1 MSPDPDY
8 ALYSDQDLSRQMMPR
23 IAVPDHEHWLAGSL
37 ALSDGL
43 KGRISHLRDQRYGDG
58 PRQVADLF
66 PAAHPGAPK
75 GAPIVLFFHGG
86 FWRALSKDHFGHA
99 AGPLVEAGGAV
110 VMAGYD
116 LCPTVPLRTIVA
128 QARQALL
135 WTRQQAAR
143 LNGDPDRIYVAG
155 NSAGA
160 HLAAMMM
167 TEDWSRHGLPRAPI
181 AGAILVTG
189 IYDLRVVPRIP
200 VNEDV
205 RLAPE
210 DVLELSPQFLP
221 LHCRMPAIVAAGASE
236 PPLWIEQSRRFA
248 AKLSAKGADVRL
260 MEIAGLHHFSIT
272 HSLSDSNAP
281 LTRAILGLVH
291 R

>member
-8 ALYSDQDLSRQMMPR
+8 DLIGDEDLSRQMMPR
-23 IAVPDHEHWLAGSL
+23 IAVPDHESWLARDL
-37 ALSDGL
+37 ALCDAL
-43 KGRISHLRDQRYGDG
+43 KDRISVLRDQRYGVG
-58 PRQVADLF
+58 PRQLADLY
-66 PAAHPGAPK
+66 PAPRPAS
-75 GAPIVLFFHGG
+75 PIVLFFHGG
-86 FWRALSKDHFGHA
+86 FWRALSKDHVGHV
-99 AGPLVEAGGAV
+99 AGPLVEAGAAAV
-110 VMAGYD
+110 MPGYD
-116 LCPTVPLRTIVA
+116 LCPSVPLRTVVD
-128 QARQALL
+128 QAKQALL

-167 TEDWSRHGLPRAPI
+167 TVDWTRHGLARAPI

-189 IYDLRVVPRIP
+189 IYDLRVVPRIQ

-210 DVLELSPQFLP
+210 DILGVSPQFLP
-221 LHCRMPAIVAAGASE
+221 MHCRVPTIVAVGAAE
-236 PPLWIEQSRRFA
+236 PPMWIEQSQRFA

-260 MEIAGLHHFSIT
+260 MEVAGLHHFSIT
-272 HSLSDSNAP
+272 HSLHDSNAP
-281 LTRAILGLVH
+281 LTRAILELVH

>member
-8 ALYSDQDLSRQMMPR
+8 DLIGDDDLSRQMMPR
-23 IAVPDHEHWLAGSL
+23 IAVPDYESWLARDL
-37 ALSDGL
+37 VLSDAL
-43 KGRISHLRDQRYGDG
+43 KSRVSVHRDQRYGDG
-58 PRQVADLF
+58 PRQLADLY
-66 PAAHPGAPK
+66 PAPRPG
-75 GAPIVLFFHGG
+75 GPIVLFFHGG
-86 FWRALSKDHFGHA
+86 FWRALSKDHVGHV
-99 AGPLVEAGGAV
+99 AGPLVEAGTAAV
-110 VMAGYD
+110 MPGYD
-116 LCPTVPLRTIVA
+116 LCPTVPLKTVVA

-135 WTRQQAAR
+135 WTRQHAAR

-167 TEDWSRHGLPRAPI
+167 TEDWTRHSLPRAPI

-189 IYDLRVVPRIP
+189 IYDLRAVPRIP

-210 DVLELSPQFLP
+210 DVLGLSPQFLP
-221 LHCRMPAIVAAGASE
+221 LHCRVPTIVAAGAAE

-272 HSLSDSNAP
+272 HSLADSNAP
-281 LTRAILGLVH
+281 LMRAILDLVH

>member
-8 ALYSDQDLSRQMMPR
+8 DLIGDEDLSRQMMPR
-23 IAVPDHEHWLAGSL
+23 IAVPDHESWLARDL
-37 ALSDGL
+37 ALSNAL
-43 KGRISHLRDQRYGDG
+43 KDRVSVLRDQRYGDG
-58 PRQVADLF
+58 PRQLADLY
-66 PAAHPGAPK
+66 PAPRPG
-75 GAPIVLFFHGG
+75 GPIVLFFHGG
-86 FWRALSKDHFGHA
+86 FWRALSKDHVGHV
-99 AGPLVEAGGAV
+99 AGPLVEAGAAAV
-110 VMAGYD
+110 MPGYD
-116 LCPTVPLRTIVA
+116 LCPSVPLETVVA
-128 QARQALL
+128 QAKQALL
-135 WTRQQAAR
+135 WTRRQAAR

-160 HLAAMMM
+160 HLAAMLM
-167 TEDWSRHGLPRAPI
+167 TEDWTRHGLPRAPI

-189 IYDLRVVPRIP
+189 IYDLRPVSCIQ

-210 DVLELSPQFLP
+210 DVLGLSPQFLP
-221 LHCRMPAIVAAGASE
+221 LHCRVPIIVAAGAAE

-248 AKLSAKGADVRL
+248 AKLSATGADVRL

-272 HSLSDSNAP
+272 HSLADSNAP
-281 LTRAILGLVH
+281 LTHAILDLVH

>member
-8 ALYSDQDLSRQMMPR
+8 DLIGDEDLSRQMMPR
-23 IAVPDHEHWLAGSL
+23 IAVPDHESWLARDL
-37 ALSDGL
+37 ALSDAL
-43 KGRISHLRDQRYGDG
+43 KDRISVLRDQRYGEG
-58 PRQVADLF
+58 PRQLADLY
-66 PAAHPGAPK
+66 PAARP
-75 GAPIVLFFHGG
+75 GAPIVLVFHGG
-86 FWRALSKDHFGHA
+86 FWRALSKDHVGHV
-99 AGPLVEAGGAV
+99 AGPLVRAGAAAV
-110 VMAGYD
+110 MPGYD
-116 LCPTVPLRTIVA
+116 LCPSVPLKTVVA

-135 WTRQQAAR
+135 WTRQNAAR

-167 TEDWSRHGLPRAPI
+167 AEDWTRHGLARAPI

-189 IYDLRVVPRIP
+189 IYDLRVVLRIQ

-210 DVLELSPQFLP
+210 DVLGLSPQFLP
-221 LHCRMPAIVAAGASE
+221 LHCRVPTIVAAGAAE
-236 PPLWIEQSRRFA
+236 PPLWIEQSHRFA
-248 AKLSAKGADVRL
+248 AKLSTKGADVRL

-272 HSLSDSNAP
+272 HSLYDSNAP
-281 LTRAILGLVH
+281 LTRAILDLVH